1 MIKKLLTFINKQVFI
16 ISTFNKH
23 PRLIKSKTYLKFEV
37 ELCFAETSLKNLGE
51 KAKLKKSGKN

>member
-1 MIKKLLTFINKQVFI
+1 MNKQVFI
-16 ISTFNKH
+16 TSALNEH
-23 PRLIKSKTYLKFEV
+23 PRLIKKRTYLKFDV